1 MPGGTRRF
9 SRALACGWMA
19 AADPTTGGQSM
30 PSTVTA
36 GRAQTMSE
44 TVPSPSRETPGS
56 RPASVRNRSGG
67 QASPSQVWV
76 LSSPKMVVL
85 PASSRR
91 VASRWMRA
99 ARASGAGPPYM
110 PEWTSDESAWTLTT
124 TLARPRRLTV
134 TAGSPTSALPVSQT
148 RIASARSRS
157 ACLGT

>member
-1 MPGGTRRF
+1 
-9 SRALACGWMA
+9 MA
-19 AADPTTGGQSM
+19 AAEPMTGGQSM

-44 TVPSPSRETPGS
+44 TVPSPSRDTPGS
-56 RPASVRNRSGG
+56 RQASVRNCSGG
-67 QASPSQVWV
+67 QGTPSQVWV
-76 LSSPKMVVL
+76 LSSPVTVVL

-110 PEWTSDESAWTLTT
+110 PEWTSDDSDSTLTT

-134 TAGSPTSALPVSQT
+134 TAGTPTAALPVSQT
-148 RIASARSRS
+148 RMASARSWS